1 MRGNMKAERV
11 RRGMSAAEVADKIG
25 VHVNALLR
33 WENGTTEPMGENL
46 IRLSKLYDV
55 SPEYLL
61 EQTTNPNGKVVARV
75 K

>member
-1 MRGNMKAERV
+1 MKAERI
-11 RRGMSAAEVADKIG
+11 RRGMSAVEVADKIG

-61 EQTTNPNGKVVARV
+61 EQTTKPNGKVVARV